1 MATTT
6 PIPLTIITPSDDHR
20 FAPRDP
26 RMLTVLLVGRLIGP
40 RGDGLCRIRNISA
53 GGLMAETCAPFTA
66 GDAVRIELRG
76 DHSFSGDVRWAES
89 NRIGIRFD
97 RPIPDIKE
105 LLTELRA
112 TDRGSRI
119 RQEPRS
125 PQLPTDCRVDLR
137 IDGRRYRGTMTD
149 LSQHGARLA
158 ADAPLARDQ
167 LLTLTI
173 AGLPPLQGV
182 VRWLAEEGV
191 DIAFIE
197 PIGFSMLGAWFENAA
212 QRYNR
217 R

>member
-1 MATTT
+1 
-6 PIPLTIITPSDDHR
+6 
-20 FAPRDP
+20 
-26 RMLTVLLVGRLIGP
+26 
-40 RGDGLCRIRNISA
+40 
-53 GGLMAETCAPFTA
+53 
-66 GDAVRIELRG
+66 
-76 DHSFSGDVRWAES
+76 
-89 NRIGIRFD
+89 
-97 RPIPDIKE
+97 
-105 LLTELRA
+105 
-112 TDRGSRI
+112 
-119 RQEPRS
+119 
-125 PQLPTDCRVDLR
+125 
-137 IDGRRYRGTMTD
+137 MTD